1 VLLVEAAVL
10 NKAVTYES
18 LIYIVAQK
26 TGLLATVS
34 QKNCKMFLKVVSMF
48 KVWWDLYWTYV
59 FTAETKGEKSF
70 DNWSTFDKVT
80 NNSIVAPFLTQ

>member
-1 VLLVEAAVL
+1 
-10 NKAVTYES
+10 
-18 LIYIVAQK
+18 
-26 TGLLATVS
+26 
-34 QKNCKMFLKVVSMF
+34 MF